1 VNNSFNWLTANRTR
15 RNTLV
20 GDAINQ
26 ALDKLVTDRWF
37 WLSLACIIALLP
49 FGVNAITAPASGSF
63 AYDLYDV
70 GVNDIVKGA
79 PGFVG
84 GVAGV
89 AYSATKL
96 STDWKAASL
105 GILASTMV
113 IKADAVTTSLGALI

>member
-1 VNNSFNWLTANRTR
+1 MRDLLTWLAASNIQSNSLGGMDK
-15 RNTLV
+15 V
-20 GDAINQ
+20 
-26 ALDKLVTDRWF
+26 LDKLVTDRRF
-37 WLSLACIIALLP
+37 WISLICLLALLP
-49 FGVNAITAPASGSF
+49 FGVNAITAPAAGSF

-113 IKADAVTTSLGALI
+113 IKADAITTSLGALI